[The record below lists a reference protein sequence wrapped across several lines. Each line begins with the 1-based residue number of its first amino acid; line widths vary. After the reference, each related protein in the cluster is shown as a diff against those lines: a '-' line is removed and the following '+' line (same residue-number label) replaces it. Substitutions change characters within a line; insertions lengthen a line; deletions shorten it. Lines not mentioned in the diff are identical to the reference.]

1 MFFEAFPL
9 KNVTNVTLEAEMI
22 LLKSTEVP
30 SSWTAKGISSDRI
43 SASRRRRPERMDEEQ
58 KGIGTAGAPGVV

>member
-9 KNVTNVTLEAEMI
+9 KNVTNITLEAEMI
-22 LLKSTEVP
+22 LLKSTEA
-30 SSWTAKGISSDRI
+30 WTAKGISSDRI